1 MEEARHFGAVSGAG
15 SENPSMIVTCPQL
28 DLEQI
33 DLSGQC
39 FRWQREADGSYRIP
53 AFGRVLRARQL
64 ACDQV
69 ELDCTEADWQAVW
82 ADYFD
87 MQTDYAAIMA
97 QIDAQ
102 DAYLRAA
109 AACGAGIRILRQP
122 LWEVIAAFI
131 ISQNNNIPRIR
142 GSMARLCAG
151 AADFP
156 DPQAVARMDEQIL
169 RAAGLGYRAD
179 YLLRAAQTFSE
190 PQALQS
196 LAQMPYAQAR
206 ETLMACR
213 GIGPKVA
220 DCICLFGLGHREAFP
235 VDTWVRRIVERHYGG
250 RFPCERYPAVQGI
263 MQQWMFAYER
273 REAGRAGGL
282 QHEE

>member
-1 MEEARHFGAVSGAG
+1 
-15 SENPSMIVTCPQL
+15 MIVTCAQL

-33 DLSGQC
+33 DRSGQC
-39 FRWQREADGSYRIP
+39 FRWQREEDGAYRIP
-53 AFGRVLRARQL
+53 AYGRVLRARQL
-64 ACDQV
+64 SADTV
-69 ELDCTEADWQAVW
+69 ELDCTQADWQDVW

-97 QIDAQ
+97 QIDPE

-109 AACGAGIRILRQP
+109 AACGSGIRILRQP

-142 GSMARLCAG
+142 GSMARLCG
-151 AADFP
+151 GEADFP
-156 DPQAVARMDEQIL
+156 GPQAVARMDEQSL
-169 RAAGLGYRAD
+169 RTMGLGYRAE

-190 PQALQS
+190 AQVLDAL
-196 LAQMPYAQAR
+196 AAMPYAQAR
-206 ETLMACR
+206 EQLTACR

-235 VDTWVRRIVERHYGG
+235 VDTWVRRIVQQHYGG
-250 RFPCERYPAVQGI
+250 CFPCERYAGVQGI

-273 REAGRAGGL
+273 REVRRPGRADT
-282 QHEE
+282 EK

>member
-1 MEEARHFGAVSGAG
+1 
-15 SENPSMIVTCPQL
+15 MIVTCPQL

-39 FRWQREADGSYRIP
+39 FRWQREDDGGYRIP

-64 ACDQV
+64 APDRV

-102 DAYLRAA
+102 DDYLRAA

-151 AADFP
+151 EVDFP
-156 DPQAVARMDEQIL
+156 APQSVARMDEQTL
-169 RAAGLGYRAD
+169 RAAGWAIARTICCAPRRPSARRRRCAAWPKCPMRRRA
-179 YLLRAAQTFSE
+179 
-190 PQALQS
+190 
-196 LAQMPYAQAR
+196 
-206 ETLMACR
+206 
-213 GIGPKVA
+213 K
-220 DCICLFGLGHREAFP
+220 H
-235 VDTWVRRIVERHYGG
+235 
-250 RFPCERYPAVQGI
+250 
-263 MQQWMFAYER
+263 
-273 REAGRAGGL
+273 
-282 QHEE
+282 

>member
-1 MEEARHFGAVSGAG
+1 
-15 SENPSMIVTCPQL
+15 MIVTCAQL

-33 DLSGQC
+33 DRSGQC
-39 FRWQREADGSYRIP
+39 FRWQREEDGAYRIP
-53 AFGRVLRARQL
+53 AYGRVLRARQL
-64 ACDQV
+64 SADTV
-69 ELDCTEADWQAVW
+69 ELDCTQADWQAVW

-97 QIDAQ
+97 QIDPE

-109 AACGAGIRILRQP
+109 ATCGSGIRILRQP

-142 GSMARLCAG
+142 GSMARLCG
-151 AADFP
+151 GEADFP
-156 DPQAVARMDEQIL
+156 SPQAVARMDEQSL
-169 RAAGLGYRAD
+169 RTMGLGYRAE

-190 PQALQS
+190 AQVLDAL
-196 LAQMPYAQAR
+196 AAMPYAQAR
-206 ETLMACR
+206 EQLTACR

-220 DCICLFGLGHREAFP
+220 DCICLFGLGHRQAFP
-235 VDTWVRRIVERHYGG
+235 VDTWVRRIVQQHYGG
-250 RFPCERYPAVQGI
+250 CFPCERYAGVQGI

-273 REAGRAGGL
+273 REVRRPGRADT
-282 QHEE
+282 EK

>member
-1 MEEARHFGAVSGAG
+1 
-15 SENPSMIVTCPQL
+15 MIVTCPQL

-64 ACDQV
+64 APDRV

-142 GSMARLCAG
+142 GSMARLSAG

-156 DPQAVARMDEQIL
+156 DPQAVAQMDEQTL

-179 YLLRAAQTFSE
+179 YLLRAAQMFSE
-190 PQALQS
+190 PQALRS
-196 LAQMPYAQAR
+196 LARMPYAQAH
-206 ETLMACR
+206 EALTACR

-235 VDTWVRRIVERHYGG
+235 VDTWVRRIVEQHYGG
-250 RFPCERYPAVQGI
+250 RFPCERYPGVQGI

-273 REAGRAGGL
+273 REAGRMRASEAGK
-282 QHEE
+282 

>member
-1 MEEARHFGAVSGAG
+1 
-15 SENPSMIVTCPQL
+15 MIVTCAQL

-33 DLSGQC
+33 DQSGQC
-39 FRWQREADGSYRIP
+39 FRWQRGEDGAYRIP

-64 ACDQV
+64 APERV
-69 ELDCTEADWQAVW
+69 ELDCTQAQWQAVW
-82 ADYFD
+82 SDYFD

-97 QIDAQ
+97 QIDPE
-102 DAYLRAA
+102 DAYLREA

-142 GSMARLCAG
+142 RSMARLCG
-151 AADFP
+151 EEVDFP
-156 DPQAVARMDEQIL
+156 APQAVERMGEEAL

-179 YLLRAAQTFSE
+179 YLLRAAQTFGE
-190 PQALQS
+190 AQALRE
-196 LAQMPYAQAR
+196 LAAMPYAQAR
-206 ETLMACR
+206 ERLTACR

-235 VDTWVRRIVERHYGG
+235 VDTWVRRIEQRHYGG
-250 RFPCERYPAVQGI
+250 HFPCERYAGAQGI
-263 MQQWMFAYER
+263 MQQWMFAHER
-273 REAGRAGGL
+273 REAGRMRGTGD
-282 QHEE
+282 QK